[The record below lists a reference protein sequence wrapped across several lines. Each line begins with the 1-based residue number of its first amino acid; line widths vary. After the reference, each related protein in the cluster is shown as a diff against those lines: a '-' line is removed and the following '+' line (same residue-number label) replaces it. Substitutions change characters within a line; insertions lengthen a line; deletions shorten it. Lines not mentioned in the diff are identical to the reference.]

1 VTATRTIASD
11 AVSSAVTEEEA
22 RAWVEAFTEGWRAP
36 AGAEGFAAHMEPFLD
51 PDIRLVQP
59 MLPTVNG
66 LAEWRDGFL
75 RPTFTMLP
83 GLRGEVHRWASSG
96 DAVYIDFTLIA
107 TIGRR
112 PVSWHVV
119 DRFILREGRPIE
131 RVSYFDPAPL
141 VRAVATSPSA
151 WPRFLRG
158 QAQLL
163 RYRLRRRRSR

>member
-1 VTATRTIASD
+1 VTATRTSTSGP
-11 AVSSAVTEEEA
+11 VGSAATEEEA

-36 AGAEGFAAHMEPFLD
+36 AGADAFAAHFEPLVD
-51 PDIRLVQP
+51 PEVRLVQP

-66 LAEWRDGFL
+66 LAEWREGFV

-96 DAVYIDFTLIA
+96 DAVYIEFTLIA
-107 TIGRR
+107 AIGRR
-112 PVSWHVV
+112 SVRWHVV
-119 DRFILREGRPIE
+119 DRFILHDGRPVE